1 MRRYL
6 ILYKICICVGF
17 CLFAF
22 WFWVPSETTSHWG
35 RPSTEYRAETYCFW
49 PLDCPFP
56 LVWKACVDC
65 TGGKKIKGK
74 KSPTVVSVPKKYKET
89 NPDARIWGISS
100 AMWLCP
106 LTEGQKNIKGH
117 NIWKLK
123 VGILGALS
131 VYAPPWHSRLT
142 FNKQNLFSSI

>member
-1 MRRYL
+1 MWDSVCL
-6 ILYKICICVGF
+6 PFGSGF
-17 CLFAF
+17 PLKQQAIEGG
-22 WFWVPSETTSHWG
+22 P
-35 RPSTEYRAETYCFW
+35 PQSTEQKHIAFGLWTVLSRLCEKPVLTV
-49 PLDCPFP
+49 LE
-56 LVWKACVDC
+56 K
-65 TGGKKIKGK
+65 KKIKGK

-123 VGILGALS
+123 VGILGTLS